1 MFEAVALQ
9 QMQKIP
15 MVQIFYLCLYGSDLQ
30 ILLAKKTTGKSMKIM
45 MFKLWKN
52 IWEVTLRHLRSLRSK
67 LQSLWTACRWRWS
80 RCFVPSILLSKMK
93 GKQHWKTH
101 NKHDMLPQRPA
112 PMIKVCSQV
121 FTRGSLCT
129 TLVSRIMKKSDSWY
143 WHLHDF
149 PECILVPNNM
159 RRVQISKCMIVDTG
173 TVLSICRHTACSWT
187 RIPWGEN
194 PLESN
199 TPGLDACH
207 HDNPKK
213 TGANHDLIMFSW
225 LTLRISP
232 FACLG
237 FIIIHNLHSTGWL
250 DLQQFADGTCGAWD
264 AFTGAL
270 TYLTFAPILVA
281 TQTSSFWV
289 MFGAMFVDFCLAKSK
304 HVWVWNPFWCSL
316 HTWESQVFF
325 KQKKMKKNMSKN
337 PTCGVADGSP
347 AACAGQCLWF
357 CATGCEGTTSRSMEL
372 AFWESSFC
380 SKWTKLSTTNCWA
393 GT

>member
-52 IWEVTLRHLRSLRSK
+52 IWEVTLRHCEVWDPNCSLFGLHVAGAEAVALCLLFCCPK
-67 LQSLWTACRWRWS
+67 WR
-80 RCFVPSILLSKMK
+80 
-93 GKQHWKTH
+93 KQHWKTH
-101 NKHDMLPQRPA
+101 NNTTCCHNGLRPWSKYVA
-112 PMIKVCSQV
+112 KFSPVE
-121 FTRGSLCT
+121 SLHN
-129 TLVSRIMKKSDSWY
+129 LGLKDHEKSDSWY

>member
-1 MFEAVALQ
+1 
-9 QMQKIP
+9 
-15 MVQIFYLCLYGSDLQ
+15 
-30 ILLAKKTTGKSMKIM
+30 
-45 MFKLWKN
+45 
-52 IWEVTLRHLRSLRSK
+52 
-67 LQSLWTACRWRWS
+67 
-80 RCFVPSILLSKMK
+80 
-93 GKQHWKTH
+93 
-101 NKHDMLPQRPA
+101 
-112 PMIKVCSQV
+112 MI
-121 FTRGSLCT
+121 
-129 TLVSRIMKKSDSWY
+129 D
-143 WHLHDF
+143 
-149 PECILVPNNM
+149 
-159 RRVQISKCMIVDTG
+159 DTG
-173 TVLSICRHTACSWT
+173 TALSICRHTACSWT

-207 HDNPKK
+207 HDNPLKNWFHK

-232 FACLG
+232 FVCLG
-237 FIIIHNLHSTGWL
+237 FIIIHNLQSTGWL
-250 DLQQFADGTCGAWD
+250 DLQQFQRQFHPFLANFADGTCGAWD

-281 TQTSSFWV
+281 THASSFWV
-289 MFGAMFVDFCLAKSK
+289 MFGAMFVGFSVGFCLANSK
-304 HVWVWNPFWCSL
+304 HAWVWNPFWCSL

-347 AACAGQCLWF
+347 AACTGQCLWF

-372 AFWESSFC
+372 LFRESSFC
-380 SKWTKLSTTNCWA
+380 SKRTKLSTTNCWA